1 MNAKREPHT
10 TVTNPP
16 HDCEPAGTI
25 SASLE
30 ANGLDVTIMAFAIT
44 PENREKLERLVHG
57 LDSLFKL
64 MDETAE

>member
-1 MNAKREPHT
+1 MNPTQPHT

-30 ANGLDVTIMAFAIT
+30 VNGLDVTVMAFAIT
-44 PENREKLERLVHG
+44 SENREKVERLVHG

-64 MDETAE
+64 MGETTE